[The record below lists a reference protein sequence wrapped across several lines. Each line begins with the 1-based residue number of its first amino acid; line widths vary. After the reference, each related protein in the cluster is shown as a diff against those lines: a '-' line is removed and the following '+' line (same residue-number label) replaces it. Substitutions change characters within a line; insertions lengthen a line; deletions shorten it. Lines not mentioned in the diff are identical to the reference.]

1 MASTGALRQFLAGN
15 KKEFDPRKWLAVATK
30 AMKEIC
36 KARYESF
43 GYAGQA
49 SKIRAFSLDAI
60 TNRYAKGE
68 LEPCVN

>member
-1 MASTGALRQFLAGN
+1 MVSTGAVRQFPAGN
-15 KKEFDPRKWLAVATK
+15 KKEFEPHKWLAVATK

-43 GYAGQA
+43 GCAGQA